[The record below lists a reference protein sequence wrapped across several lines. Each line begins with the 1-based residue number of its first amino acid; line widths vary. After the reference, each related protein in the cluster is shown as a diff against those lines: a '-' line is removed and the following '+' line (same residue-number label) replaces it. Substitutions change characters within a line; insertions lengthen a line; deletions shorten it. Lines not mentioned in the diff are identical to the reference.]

1 MTIPKAKSFLSVA
14 VAALGV
20 VLTAGKPAVAETML
34 DQFTVS
40 EMGIAQ
46 VNDAGQCVVIVS
58 VNSGAAGAVE
68 VRTVGDAS
76 GAEKLYASI
85 GSAEGII
92 KSSKI
97 EAGTDFVIKRKL
109 KAVTLGSPIN
119 ELKAFHKAFVKEKT
133 SSTAASAK
141 HETDRLVM
149 VGLGYDVAGVGSPQL
164 AEYENIVLQKAS
176 TDEIK
181 ANATAKEEQY
191 ATLLTNAG
199 INPATYLPLVP
210 VNVA

>member
-1 MTIPKAKSFLSVA
+1 MTIAKANGYFA
-14 VAALGV
+14 VAAAALGL

-34 DQFTVS
+34 DQYTVRD
-40 EMGIAQ
+40 MGIAQ
-46 VNDAGQCVVIVS
+46 VNDAGQCVVIVT
-58 VNSGAAGAVE
+58 VNSGDAGADEIRV
-68 VRTVGDAS
+68 VGDAN
-76 GAEKLYASI
+76 GAAKLYASI

-97 EAGTDFVIKRKL
+97 ELTTDFTIKRKL

-119 ELKAFHKAFVKEKT
+119 ELKAFHKAFVKEKA

-149 VGLGYDVAGVGSPQL
+149 VGLGYDVAGAGSPQL
-164 AEYENIVLQKAS
+164 AEYENVILLKAS
-176 TDEIK
+176 VDEIK
-181 ANATAKEEQY
+181 ANATAKEAQY

-199 INPATYLPLVP
+199 INPLTYLPI
-210 VNVA
+210 